1 MTGYYDRPASPLGNR
16 ANFLARLSLMMLL
29 ISGLSHRYGLMETVG
44 FFWVLGAIF
53 FIAFA
58 ALVLSLLALH
68 RLWDIGA
75 RGGRPAAYACAISC
89 LVLVPYAVSAWN
101 AMTRPVLNDVSTDLE
116 EPPAYFLS
124 AGVRQGAQ
132 NRITEPS
139 PDQLEIQRLA
149 YPEVTGRRY
158 NAAPDRVL
166 AAVSN
171 VVAANGWPV
180 RSRNGVIAEGDD
192 VTLEVRAWSPVF
204 AFPADVVIRIGDE
217 GETTYVD
224 MRSSSVYAAHD
235 LGDNARRIANF
246 MKALDAEMLLLAGT

>member
-1 MTGYYDRPASPLGNR
+1 MWLLSRGKSWENH
-16 ANFLARLSLMMLL
+16 RLSRDGKEHYALKQAE
-29 ISGLSHRYGLMETVG
+29 SRYPE
-44 FFWVLGAIF
+44 
-53 FIAFA
+53 
-58 ALVLSLLALH
+58 
-68 RLWDIGA
+68 
-75 RGGRPAAYACAISC
+75 
-89 LVLVPYAVSAWN
+89 
-101 AMTRPVLNDVSTDLE
+101 
-116 EPPAYFLS
+116 
-124 AGVRQGAQ
+124 
-132 NRITEPS
+132 TEPS

-235 LGDNARRIANF
+235 LGDNARRIATF